1 MVIFHLYNMKT
12 IYTAEQLK
20 SIYGEPKSLPAQQNV
35 QTKQEGDTGLAG
47 VATGVAKGIAS
58 TVKGAG
64 QLGETIGNALLPKSM
79 ETPSVYSEQALKQD
93 ASQGGAMGKLLNEN
107 NLKAN
112 STAESIG
119 KGAEQIAEFAI
130 PSTKLAKVSKGANLA
145 KTAASRALTSGTVA
159 SVQAGDVGKEAG
171 VAAGLEV
178 ALPVAGK
185 LVVQPIKRLLGRVLK
200 GTGVALSGASGTQLD
215 NIINNTDD
223 AIKAGKELKAKGSDA
238 LLEQNVKTIFNG
250 ATKIRKDAG
259 SAYAKGL
266 DALEQTDIKP
276 EIFRARTQGVLDNYQ
291 VSLDGGERVLQNVE
305 FTDPKNLQ
313 KASNLIDKL
322 ANVELNGKALRKLSN
337 EIDTSAFKTTGTD
350 AERLS
355 YNQFI
360 QDLSKSVKGAIDDS
374 TPKLKEINKAYSQE
388 VQLVDAIEKE
398 LGNIDF
404 KNLSEVVAA
413 SKKLEGLFNKS
424 GLAPKVIDD
433 FLTKIGAGNLKTSEA
448 VRQISTKE
456 LTSNTIGTQP
466 LEVLRNISSA
476 IVTPKMVKNI
486 ALVMKISDTKVS
498 QLLKKLD
505 PTARA
510 ILIKTLTSED

>member
-1 MVIFHLYNMKT
+1 MKT

-20 SIYGEPKSLPAQQNV
+20 SIYGEPKSLPE
-35 QTKQEGDTGLAG
+35 TKITQPQAGETGLQG
-47 VATGVAKGIAS
+47 FATGVGKGVLS
-58 TVKGAG
+58 TIKGAG
-64 QLGETIGNALLPKSM
+64 QLGEKIGDVLLPGFNEQPK
-79 ETPSVYSEQALKQD
+79 VYSEDALKQD
-93 ASQGGAMGKLLNEN
+93 ASQGGVMGKLLNED
-107 NLKAN
+107 NLKAK

-130 PSTKLAKVSKGANLA
+130 PSTKLAKVSKGVGLA
-145 KTAASRALTSGTVA
+145 KTVASRALTSGTVA
-159 SVQAGDVGKEAG
+159 SVQAGDVGQEAG
-171 VAAGLEV
+171 IAAGLEA

-185 LVVQPIKRLLGRVLK
+185 FVVQPVKRLLGRVLK

-215 NIINNTDD
+215 QIINNTDD

-238 LLEQNVKTIFNG
+238 LLEKNVKTIFNG
-250 ATKIRKDAG
+250 ATKIRKDA
-259 SAYAKGL
+259 SNAYAKGL

-291 VSLDGGERVLQNVE
+291 VSLDNGERVLQNVE

-337 EIDTSAFKTTGTD
+337 EIENAAFKTTGTD

-355 YNQFI
+355 FNQFI

-374 TPKLKEINKAYSQE
+374 TPKLSEINKAYSGE
-388 VQLVDAIEKE
+388 VQLVEAIEKE

-404 KNLSEVVAA
+404 KNLSEVVNA

-433 FLTKIGAGNLKTSEA
+433 FLNKIGATGLKTSEA

-456 LTSNTIGTQP
+456 LTSNTMGTQP
-466 LEVLRNISSA
+466 LEILRNISA
-476 IVTPKMVKNI
+476 AVVTPKMVKNI
-486 ALVMKISDTKVS
+486 AIIMKITDKKAS
-498 QLLKKLD
+498 QLLNRLD
-505 PTARA
+505 PVSRA
-510 ILIKTLTSED
+510 TLIKTLTSED